1 MPTGDVIMLPVDR
14 PVEQWR
20 GLITHEVAHVFGFD
34 ILPSKSI
41 ANWIREGLA
50 EYERG
55 TWDPDDL
62 ALLRDTARGNAVPAM
77 SRYQDDGRQPR
88 LVSALGHA
96 AFDFVEARSGK
107 AGVRQFL
114 FALRKTS
121 DTGADPFQAGLQLNR
136 DAFDRAFET
145 YVRERFATVSGA
157 AAPNVSV
164 PGDVAV
170 ILNIAGDVT
179 ATRWPAAE
187 GLACFEVWV
196 PIGDGARRQRWAVEC
211 ADNAAGA
218 AVRAL
223 KPGDGVIVTGRL
235 ARGVTD
241 QRLTLASVT
250 RPADGFA
257 WSVASK

>member
-1 MPTGDVIMLPVDR
+1 
-14 PVEQWR
+14 
-20 GLITHEVAHVFGFD
+20 VFGFD

-41 ANWIREGLA
+41 ASWIREGLA

-55 TWDPDDL
+55 TWEPNDL
-62 ALLRDTARGNAVPAM
+62 ALLRDTVRANAVPAM
-77 SRYQDDGRQPR
+77 SRYQDDGRQPG

-96 AFDFVEARSGK
+96 VFDFVEARSGK
-107 AGVRQFL
+107 EGVRRLL

-121 DTGADPFQAGLQLNR
+121 ETGADPFQAGLQLDR
-136 DAFDRAFET
+136 DAFDRAFEA
-145 YVRERFATVSGA
+145 YLRQRFATVADA
-157 AAPNVSV
+157 AAPNGSFV
-164 PGDVAV
+164 GDLSMM
-170 ILNIAGDVT
+170 LNIAGDVT
-179 ATRWPAAE
+179 ATRWPAGE
-187 GLACFEVWV
+187 GLACIELWV
-196 PIGDGARRQRWAVEC
+196 PIGDGIRRQRWAVEC
-211 ADNAAGA
+211 DANAAGA

-257 WSVASK
+257 WSLESK